1 MYWSQIQFYDK
12 WNVWSLEEEISTV
25 ISYEMEEVRNC
36 STSAI
41 RHPSSQSRQ
50 SDGELFRA
58 NYSNTSVESF
68 IVLYFCI
75 LYHNSY

>member
-41 RHPSSQSRQ
+41 RHPHNRC
-50 SDGELFRA
+50 GVWGIVHIKLFIIIP
-58 NYSNTSVESF
+58 S
-68 IVLYFCI
+68 
-75 LYHNSY
+75 

>member
-41 RHPSSQSRQ
+41 RHPHNPCGVMGNCSYQIIH
-50 SDGELFRA
+50 
-58 NYSNTSVESF
+58 NNTSVENS
-68 IVLYFCI
+68 IVL
-75 LYHNSY
+75 SKS

>member
-36 STSAI
+36 STPVI
-41 RHPSSQSRQ
+41 RHPHNPGATGNCEAQARVRQ
-50 SDGELFRA
+50 GSARDG
-58 NYSNTSVESF
+58 
-68 IVLYFCI
+68 
-75 LYHNSY
+75 H

>member
-41 RHPSSQSRQ
+41 RHP
-50 SDGELFRA
+50 
-58 NYSNTSVESF
+58 
-68 IVLYFCI
+68 
-75 LYHNSY
+75 HNPG

>member
-41 RHPSSQSRQ
+41 RHPHNPGRVMGNCSEQIIQIPPLKVS
-50 SDGELFRA
+50 
-58 NYSNTSVESF
+58 
-68 IVLYFCI
+68 LYF
-75 LYHNSY
+75 LLSHNSY